1 MKRIRIIHNT
11 QYHYRQPVTF
21 GTHRAMLRPREGH
34 DVHIVKARLDIG
46 PPATLRWL
54 RDIYGNS
61 IAVIDF
67 QEAGKTLSILSEVDV
82 DLYADNPIECLI
94 EPTARLFP
102 FHYAPDEQIEL
113 IAYRLTSY
121 PYDTPAL
128 QAWLNDLHRPG
139 QVLATFDLL
148 NNLNSHIY
156 RSLKYAPSRGA
167 GGSAPA
173 RNARLRQR
181 IVPRLRGADD
191 GGRALLGLRRA
202 FRHRLHPD
210 GRGPAWSHACLDRNL
225 HPRRGLARL

>member
-102 FHYAPDEQIEL
+102 FPLCA
-113 IAYRLTSY
+113 
-121 PYDTPAL
+121 
-128 QAWLNDLHRPG
+128 
-139 QVLATFDLL
+139 
-148 NNLNSHIY
+148 
-156 RSLKYAPSRGA
+156 
-167 GGSAPA
+167 
-173 RNARLRQR
+173 
-181 IVPRLRGADD
+181 
-191 GGRALLGLRRA
+191 GRADRAHCVPPRPAIPMTLRRC
-202 FRHRLHPD
+202 RH
-210 GRGPAWSHACLDRNL
+210 G
-225 HPRRGLARL
+225 